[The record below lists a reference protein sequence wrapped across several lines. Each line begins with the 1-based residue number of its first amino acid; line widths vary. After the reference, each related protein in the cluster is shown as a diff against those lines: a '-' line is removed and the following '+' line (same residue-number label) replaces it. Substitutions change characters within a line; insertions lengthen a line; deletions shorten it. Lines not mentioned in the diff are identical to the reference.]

1 MASFIE
7 GRYSIED
14 AITNRDTHGLS
25 LTDGHKG
32 TAKHPPSQRKPIGEQ
47 LTTHPPPLPPVDK
60 NSIDKVFERAAN
72 ILREST
78 LAEGAVIFSVT
89 PEHRLQTLSKEFAER
104 AAAQT
109 GHSPASSVEVLT
121 YDTDDSDM
129 SPSAKPCK
137 VVAVSFADKETE
149 AQFVHGAAVSV
160 GTLERYCQSY
170 PHGKT
175 FLLTGTVFA
184 TCVFQYDKS

>member
-14 AITNRDTHGLS
+14 SDTNWDTHISSLS
-25 LTDGHKG
+25 EGYKG
-32 TAKHPPSQRKPIGEQ
+32 TAKHPPSPHKSTGQHP
-47 LTTHPPPLPPVDK
+47 TTNALPLPSVDK

-175 FLLTGTVFA
+175 FLLTGKT
-184 TCVFQYDKS
+184 QNLSD

>member
-7 GRYSIED
+7 GRYSIEES
-14 AITNRDTHGLS
+14 ATSTDTHGLS
-25 LTDGHKG
+25 LSEGYKDTPKPPPNPHKSNG
-32 TAKHPPSQRKPIGEQ
+32 QQS
-47 LTTHPPPLPPVDK
+47 TTHTPPLPSVDK

-104 AAAQT
+104 AAAPT

-137 VVAVSFADKETE
+137 VVAVSFVDKESE

-175 FLLTGTVFA
+175 FLLTGKT
-184 TCVFQYDKS
+184 QKLLERE